1 MKQKYIIMLVT
12 VLFSLIH
19 CSVPDISPLA
29 SVPGP
34 PQEWNVIMKS
44 VVGCPDITG
53 RYALIPKVATLQ
65 QNGAWLFSTGN
76 WVDFALLIPFERIG
90 IDTQMLK
97 EKPSE
102 YFTNSLVFKSNTL
115 QRTLRVTSP
124 VRNTE
129 ESVARVLKNDEGHYA
144 CEAGRLVFPEFLI
157 RGGTEGS
164 VLSGRIYRRAGMTSA
179 GDLLFYEQVQG
190 QKTVH
195 TYYLF
200 QKETA

>member
-1 MKQKYIIMLVT
+1 MKQRYIIVLVA

-19 CSVPDISPLA
+19 CSVPDISSLA
-29 SVPGP
+29 SVPEP
-34 PQEWNVIMKS
+34 PQKWKVIMKS
-44 VVGCPDITG
+44 VVGCPDVTG

-65 QNGAWLFSTGN
+65 QNGVWLFSTGN
-76 WVDFALLIPFERIG
+76 WVDFALLIHFERAG

-115 QRTLRVTSP
+115 QGTLQVTSP

-129 ESVARVLKNDEGHYA
+129 ESVARILKKDEGDYA
-144 CEAGRLVFPEFLI
+144 CEAGRLIFPEFLI

-164 VLSGRIYRRAGMTSA
+164 VLSGRIYRRAVMTSD
-179 GDLLFYEQVQG
+179 GDLLLYEQVQG

-200 QKETA
+200 QKMDA